1 MDFPLQA
8 ALREGLTDSQ
18 GGDPAAQ
25 RPTGL
30 LALYRTLASD
40 FVYPDPSALVVF
52 ADNHD
57 MPRILAQLGGDEA
70 LWRMAMAFIATTRGV
85 PQIYYGTEVLMSSPA
100 ERVDGLIRSDFPGGW
115 PGDSVNAFT
124 GQGLSAQQRD
134 ARDFLRSLLTWRRD
148 RAVIHNGQLTH
159 FIPENGSYVYFRHN
173 ETDSVMVALNRNT
186 QAVALALDRFEERL
200 EGFGV
205 AHDVLTG
212 EDLPL
217 GNTLPLPPL
226 GVRVLELR

>member
-1 MDFPLQA
+1 
-8 ALREGLTDSQ
+8 
-18 GGDPAAQ
+18 
-25 RPTGL
+25 
-30 LALYRTLASD
+30 
-40 FVYPDPSALVVF
+40 
-52 ADNHD
+52 
-57 MPRILAQLGGDEA
+57 
-70 LWRMAMAFIATTRGV
+70 
-85 PQIYYGTEVLMSSPA
+85 
-100 ERVDGLIRSDFPGGW
+100 
-115 PGDSVNAFT
+115 
-124 GQGLSAQQRD
+124 
-134 ARDFLRSLLTWRRD
+134 
-148 RAVIHNGQLTH
+148 
-159 FIPENGSYVYFRHN
+159 VYFRHN